1 MLGTDIARE
10 LRQRNFNGLV
20 LIRSANSSELDAL
33 EYMADGSV
41 HATLG
46 KAESHKDM
54 AAKICVAYAQHKR
67 KHHVMND
74 ELQPPSKARKM

>member
-1 MLGTDIARE
+1 LTASRYILIVLIQGERAVLGTDIARE
-10 LRQRNFNGLV
+10 LHERNFQGLV

-46 KAESHKDM
+46 E
-54 AAKICVAYAQHKR
+54 C
-67 KHHVMND
+67 
-74 ELQPPSKARKM
+74 EF